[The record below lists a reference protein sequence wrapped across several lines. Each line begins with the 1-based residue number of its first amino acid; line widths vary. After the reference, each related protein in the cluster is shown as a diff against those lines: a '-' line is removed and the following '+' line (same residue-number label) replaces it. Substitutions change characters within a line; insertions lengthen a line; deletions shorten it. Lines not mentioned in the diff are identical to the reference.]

1 MVTSRGRVIGYIR
14 VSSYEQNTARQLD
27 GVAIDVLFEE
37 KASGKNTERPELQ
50 AMLKTAFKGD
60 TVVVHSMDRLARN
73 LRDMEDIVNQLIT
86 NGVTVKFLK
95 EGLEFK
101 GNDDAY
107 SVLMLHM
114 LGAFSQFERS
124 LIKSRQ
130 MEGIAIRKAA
140 GLYKGKGRKRE
151 ITDEQIT
158 EIKQRVIAGE
168 KKTAIA
174 KDMGISRESI
184 YKLIR
189 T

>member
-1 MVTSRGRVIGYIR
+1 MVTNRGRVLGYIR

-27 GVAIDVLFEE
+27 GVYVDLQFEE
-37 KASGKNTERPELQ
+37 KASGKNTDRPELQ
-50 AMLKTAFKGD
+50 ALLRTAYKGD

-73 LRDMEDIVNQLIT
+73 LRDMEDIVSQLT
-86 NGVTVKFLK
+86 NNDVTVKFLK

-107 SVLMLHM
+107 STLMLQM

-124 LIKSRQ
+124 LIKARQ
-130 MEGIAIRKAA
+130 MEGIAIKKAD
-140 GLYKGKGRKRE
+140 GGYKGKGRKRE
-151 ITDEQIT
+151 ITDEQIAV
-158 EIKQRVIAGE
+158 IKQRVAAGE

-184 YKLIR
+184 YKLLK